1 MVEVQNVGQ
10 SNLSILISLLVFPCY
25 YIWVHTNC
33 DMRFINLTRKI
44 ARWTSSC
51 VRGSNKP
58 SKPIRIKKIQSFNN
72 QHDWLLSRH
81 SIWLISEL
89 TFNMTAFWVY
99 FQHDWYLSLLW
110 TRLISES
117 TFNMTISESLHSICL
132 ISDFTFNMA
141 DFQLDNRNQENVWRG
156 GGSNMTIRGPLF
168 QWSSIVEIQLSLEV

>member
-81 SIWLISEL
+81 SIWLISES
-89 TFNMTAFWVY
+89 TFNMTDFWVY
-99 FQHDWYLSLLW
+99 IQDDWFLSLHSIW
-110 TRLISES
+110 LISES
-117 TFNMTISESLHSICL
+117 TFNMTDFWVYIQHDWFLSLHSTLL
-132 ISDFTFNMA
+132 ISDSTFNMT
-141 DFQLDNRNQENVWRG
+141 DFSVY
-156 GGSNMTIRGPLF
+156 
-168 QWSSIVEIQLSLEV
+168 IQYD